1 MSESTVKHKVVMVA
15 ACPFPANHGSPASIR
30 EMSEALVELGHE
42 VHILTYPIKEDIPV
56 NGPKIHRVW
65 FPFLNKKKVTVGPA
79 LEKFVYDPLMIL
91 KLIWLIWKYKID
103 VIHAHNYE
111 GALIG
116 WFAKIV
122 TRRPM
127 LYNAVN
133 NMVDELVTYDFIWSK
148 KFALRLARLL
158 DKTIPFTGDFV
169 TSVSDSLKTYLVDIG
184 VQEDKVQ
191 VLPAG
196 VNAKMFAPQEIL
208 AVREKYGYTAADK
221 IVIYT
226 GSLDAFQRIDY
237 LLQATSLIKDKVPN
251 LKLILAANIANQK
264 DLDSI
269 RQQITDLGIEEITSI
284 VEGLELSKLPDYLAM
299 SDVAT
304 LPRTDCPGHP
314 VKILNYMCGSI
325 AIAGFTG
332 AAKGLHHMK
341 NAYLV
346 DDHNVEQFGEGI
358 EFLLKN
364 PEIANQIA
372 MSARQTLGNLYE
384 WTVLAK
390 GIAIIYE
397 MLRTKDFDTKRAEL
411 KQYIKDSYQPK
422 FWDKRDA
429 NSDQVPADIIEKRK
443 GDRRQQTSKIK
454 FIERRKVIDAE

>member
-1 MSESTVKHKVVMVA
+1 MSETKKHKVVMVA

-42 VHILTYPIKEDIPV
+42 VHILTYPIKEDILV
-56 NGPKIHRVW
+56 NGPIIHRVS
-65 FPFLNKKKVTVGPA
+65 FPFLNKKKVTVGPT

-91 KLIWLIWKYKID
+91 KLIWIIWRYKID

-133 NMVDELVTYDFIWSK
+133 NMMDELVTYDFIWSR
-148 KFALRLARLL
+148 KFALKLAKFL
-158 DKTIPFTGDFV
+158 DNTIPFTGDFV
-169 TSVSDSLKTYLVDIG
+169 TAVSDSLKAYLVELGLDA
-184 VQEDKVQ
+184 DKIQ

-196 VNAKMFAPQEIL
+196 VNAKMFIVKQKL
-208 AVREKYGYTAADK
+208 AVREKYGFKAEDR
-221 IVIYT
+221 IIIYT
-226 GSLDAFQRIDY
+226 GSLDKFQRIDY
-237 LLQATSLIKDKVPN
+237 LLQATSLIKHKFTN
-251 LKLILAANIANQK
+251 LKLILAANIANKK

-269 RQQITDLGIEEITSI
+269 NQQIIDLDIADITTI
-284 VEGLELSKLPDYLAM
+284 AEGLELSKLPDYLAL
-299 SDVAT
+299 SDIAT

-314 VKILNYMCGSI
+314 VKILNYMCGNI

-341 NAYLV
+341 NSVLAE
-346 DDHNVEQFGEGI
+346 DHNVEQFAESI
-358 EFLLKN
+358 EFLLNN
-364 PEIANQIA
+364 PEVGSQIA
-372 MSARQTLGNLYE
+372 LEARKTLGELYE
-384 WTVLAK
+384 WDVLAK
-390 GIAIIYE
+390 GIAVIYD
-397 MLRTKDFDTKRAEL
+397 MLRAKDFVTQKPLL
-411 KQYIKDSYQPK
+411 KKYIRESYQPR
-422 FWDKRDA
+422 FWDKRGNQNA
-429 NSDQVPADIIEKRK
+429 PISPDIQDMRK
-443 GDRRQQTSKIK
+443 GDRRQSTTRIK

>member
-1 MSESTVKHKVVMVA
+1 MSESTLKHKVVMVA

-30 EMSEALVELGHE
+30 EMSEALVDLGHE

-116 WFAKIV
+116 WFAKVV

-184 VQEDKVQ
+184 VKEDKVQ

-208 AVREKYGYTAADK
+208 AVREKYGYTAEDK

-237 LLQATSLIKDKVPN
+237 LLQATSLIKDSVSN

-269 RQQITDLGIEEITSI
+269 
-284 VEGLELSKLPDYLAM
+284 
-299 SDVAT
+299 
-304 LPRTDCPGHP
+304 
-314 VKILNYMCGSI
+314 
-325 AIAGFTG
+325 
-332 AAKGLHHMK
+332 
-341 NAYLV
+341 
-346 DDHNVEQFGEGI
+346 
-358 EFLLKN
+358 
-364 PEIANQIA
+364 
-372 MSARQTLGNLYE
+372 
-384 WTVLAK
+384 
-390 GIAIIYE
+390 
-397 MLRTKDFDTKRAEL
+397 
-411 KQYIKDSYQPK
+411 
-422 FWDKRDA
+422 
-429 NSDQVPADIIEKRK
+429 
-443 GDRRQQTSKIK
+443 
-454 FIERRKVIDAE
+454 